1 MSDETP
7 RPDVCDSLIQD
18 IQVRLQQLQAEM
30 DRLRDEKLEL
40 ELELADCKEMLE
52 EQAKLEPAASPSRDS
67 SLPPSIASRKRNYFH
82 RLNCEWATYIRSPN
96 KLVRFYRR
104 EEAVDAG
111 YRPCKTCRS

>member
-7 RPDVCDSLIQD
+7 RPGVCDSLIQD

-52 EQAKLEPAASPSRDS
+52 EQAKREVNAGPGISIRHAAHSLRTSFDCLRVLTQPGSPYADR
-67 SLPPSIASRKRNYFH
+67 PSFE
-82 RLNCEWATYIRSPN
+82 LT
-96 KLVRFYRR
+96 
-104 EEAVDAG
+104 
-111 YRPCKTCRS
+111 